1 LLCIY
6 SRYLHTWW
14 YAGKKHCDS
23 RKTRIFELS
32 WQSPEKLQPIPALP
46 ALALSTMPGRSTDL
60 RPSCLDVTFNCT
72 QLVPTCYNPDGF
84 DFPTLWNIT
93 QRYFEQCPRGPWI
106 FVPHGQTS
114 VSVQEASLTLAAA
127 VAIVATAKSW
137 TVYSASDIWFRAT
150 TWKFPLWQL
159 IANSPR
165 PPLSQSVEC
174 FSVVR
179 LLGNPIGSIA
189 GLLSKL
195 HDCQLRADYWRDQLN
210 RLPSSTAQVLSP
222 IPQDSLVK
230 KLAILSDSYSE
241 YGEHF
246 GDIATQAL
254 ASEL

>member
-1 LLCIY
+1 ML
-6 SRYLHTWW
+6 
-14 YAGKKHCDS
+14 
-23 RKTRIFELS
+23 
-32 WQSPEKLQPIPALP
+32 
-46 ALALSTMPGRSTDL
+46 GRSADL
-60 RPSCLDVTFNCT
+60 RPSCLQVTFNCT
-72 QLVPTCYNPDGF
+72 QLVPTCHNPDGF

-127 VAIVATAKSW
+127 VAIVATAKPW
-137 TVYSASDIWFRAT
+137 TVYSASDIWFRLT

-159 IANSPR
+159 VANSPR
-165 PPLSQSVEC
+165 PPLGWLVEC
-174 FSVVR
+174 FSVLR

-195 HDCQLRADYWRDQLN
+195 HDCQLRADYWRDQLKG
-210 RLPSSTAQVLSP
+210 RLYLTAQVLSP
-222 IPQDSLVK
+222 TLQASLVK

-241 YGEHF
+241 YGERI
-246 GDIATQAL
+246 GDTATQAL